1 MKTPLPLLALA
12 LTSLP
17 VSSLAGIISVVE
29 TNLAGDPAGVPTANF
44 SEDAPTY
51 IDRTPASTP
60 PNGHQH
66 NGPAFSSAT
75 GLLSNAGDLKI
86 GIPAYLIGHDYIRF
100 ANNARDNTGY
110 QATITTDT
118 PSTFYLLVDN
128 RVNGPATATAKTNT
142 TDPVLGGS
150 LQWII
155 DGGWVRMNTGL
166 SPNGQGD
173 YTAVDETGNGTGAG
187 EGVDNFMA
195 VYKFPTV
202 ATNVTVKNQLM
213 GGNNIAVIAAPTAP
227 PPDPIVSYISA
238 VASVTPGASTQ
249 LSWLISPSA
258 TAASIDGGIGDILPL
273 TDLNGAGTITVNPTV
288 NTTYT
293 LSVNT
298 PNGNAT
304 RAVSVNVLPL
314 ATYTSSRQ
322 RIDSGTPVVLNWRV
336 RPDAVVSIEGI
347 GNVNA
352 QTDASGVG
360 TLTVNPLVT
369 TDYRLTAEAESQTNI
384 STVSVIV
391 RPPGQ
396 SFALVDIGATG
407 GRAEPGVVGNRTV
420 GAGAADV
427 NGPTLAATTLLSDT
441 GVEFTL
447 AVDNLNPEGVP
458 VGSIDWRDRG
468 DAQVLPLNRLLEDFV
483 KNNAG
488 LVRVGLGQLPAGTYE
503 IISYHCDSNNS
514 QSDQIRVL
522 VTDANG
528 TARDTGVTANASWPG
543 HPANTGAPSTA
554 GLLPG
559 LAAAREARFQVTSN
573 GTDEVQIYFD
583 STTTPVDTELP
594 LSGLWITQA
603 PPRPVDNTWALI
615 DLGSNSGQPEPGSA
629 NNTVI
634 GNANLSNGVNLSP
647 VTLTSRTGVEFQLA
661 MDNLNTE
668 GNPVGGLDWRDRGDA
683 SDVPLAWMAEDFV
696 KNNAGVIRATFSGL
710 PAGTWRI
717 QSYLMDPTVSQSAA
731 IRLLVTDATRTIGDT
746 LLTSDASYLNGDG
759 GAPQLNGLNAG
770 LINARSLTL
779 EVTANGT
786 DDVIL
791 YFDSTLA
798 SADTELP
805 LSAFRITSA
814 TPPQIIPVTNVVRTV
829 NGSTASVAVTFT
841 SEPDKTYSVYASADP
856 SNWGVPL
863 TTTLAA
869 TGTATTFTESNIPLT
884 TARRFYQIR
893 RN

>member
-1 MKTPLPLLALA
+1 MKTPLPLLTLA

-17 VSSLAGIISVVE
+17 LSSLAGIISIVE
-29 TNLAGDPAGVPTANF
+29 TNLAGDAAGIAALNYG
-44 SEDAPTY
+44 EDSPMY
-51 IDRTPASTP
+51 VDRTPANTP

-66 NGPAFSSAT
+66 NGPAFNSTT
-75 GLLSNAGDLKI
+75 GLLSATGDLRI
-86 GIPAYLIGHDYIRF
+86 GLPAYLIGHDYVLF

-110 QATITTDT
+110 QAVITTDT
-118 PSTFYLLVDN
+118 PSTFYLLVDT
-128 RVNGPATATAKTNT
+128 RVNGPATATVKTNT

-150 LQWII
+150 LQWIL

-173 YTAVDETGNGTGAG
+173 FTAVDETGDGTGAG
-187 EGVDNFMA
+187 VGVNNFMA

-202 ATNVTVKNQLM
+202 ATTVTVKNQLM

-227 PPDPIVSYISA
+227 PPDPIVSYVSA
-238 VASVTPGASTQ
+238 AASVIPGASTQ
-249 LSWLISPSA
+249 LSWLISPTA
-258 TAASIDGGIGDILPL
+258 TVASIDGGIGDILPL

-293 LSVNT
+293 LTVNT
-298 PNGNAT
+298 PTGNET
-304 RAVSVNVLPL
+304 RPLTVNVLPL
-314 ATYTSSRQ
+314 ATYSSSRQ

-347 GNVNA
+347 GNVTA
-352 QTDASGVG
+352 QTDATGVG
-360 TLTVNPLVT
+360 TLTVNPTAT
-369 TDYRLTAEAESQTNI
+369 TDYRLTAEAEFLTN
-384 STVSVIV
+384 TATASVVV

-396 SFALVDIGATG
+396 PFALLDIGSTA
-407 GRAEPGVVGNRTV
+407 GRAEAGS
-420 GAGAADV
+420 AGARTLGGGGTDV
-427 NGPTLAATTLLSDT
+427 NGPTLPATALLSDT
-441 GVEFTL
+441 GVEFTV
-447 AVDNLNPEGVP
+447 AVDNLNPDGVP

-468 DAQVLPLNRLLEDFV
+468 DAPALPLNRLLEDFV

-488 LVRVGLGQLPAGTYE
+488 LIRVGLGQLPAGTYD

-514 QSDQIRVL
+514 QSDVIRVL
-522 VTDANG
+522 VTDATG
-528 TARDTGVTANASWPG
+528 TARDTGITANASWPG
-543 HPANTGAPSTA
+543 HPANTGAPGIA
-554 GLLPG
+554 GLRPG
-559 LAAAREARFQVTSN
+559 LATAREARFQVTSN

-594 LSGLWITQA
+594 LNGLWITTV
-603 PPRPVDNTWALI
+603 PPRPADNTWALI
-615 DLGSNSGQPEPGSA
+615 DLGSNSGQPEPGSV
-629 NNTVI
+629 NNIVI
-634 GNANLSNGVNLSP
+634 GNANLSNGQNLAP

-683 SDVPLAWMAEDFV
+683 PDVPLAWLAEDFV

-717 QSYLMDPTVSQSAA
+717 QSYLMDPTVSQTAA
-731 IRLLVTDATRTIGDT
+731 IRLFVTDATRTIEDT
-746 LLTSDASYLNGDG
+746 LLTSDASYLNGDA

-770 LINARSLTL
+770 LIMARSLTL
-779 EVTANGT
+779 QVTANGT

-798 SADTELP
+798 TADTELP

-814 TPPQIIPVTNVVRTV
+814 TPPQIIPVTSVVRTV
-829 NGSTASVAVTFT
+829 SGGTASVAVTFT
-841 SEPDKTYSVYASADP
+841 SEADKTYSVYGSADP
-856 SNWGVPL
+856 ANWGVPL

-869 TGTATTFTESNIPLT
+869 TGTATTYTESNIPLT
-884 TARRFYQIR
+884 TTRRFYQIR